1 MTQQQLLIFLRV
13 HKTRS
18 FAKAAQQLGI
28 AQSTVSREIALLE
41 REFQAP
47 LFIRHSTGITPTPA
61 GTALSTHATSFR
73 DLYPKMLEDCR
84 RIDAGLLP
92 SLSLGTNSSGAVIMQ
107 PVLDRIVQEHPDVP
121 LSLQNA
127 KFYYL
132 LRMLNTGDVDAG
144 VLLVGARGDAD
155 LILLEDYQAQGTEV
169 RVATN
174 DGSVGTKGFV
184 TVLLEDLLKNSEP
197 GKKYRF
203 YACGPTP
210 MLMTAGKMLCDAGRE
225 DGELS
230 LDHVMCCGV
239 GACFA
244 CVVKVKDGD
253 SFRYARSCSEGPVF
267 TAGEVYYEN

>member
-1 MTQQQLLIFLRV
+1 MESFIKMYKTGEIISNRCLKGDYYQAVFYAPEIAAAAVPGQFV
-13 HKTRS
+13 HV
-18 FAKAAQQLGI
+18 QI
-28 AQSTVSREIALLE
+28 AQMSANILRRPFSINNTDPA
-41 REFQAP
+41 
-47 LFIRHSTGITPTPA
+47 A
-61 GTALSTHATSFR
+61 GTVQITYKVVGSGTEVLSKLAPGVVC
-73 DLYPKMLEDCR
+73 DLMGPLGNGYKMPAADE
-84 RIDAGLLP
+84 IPVMIAGGYGTAAMFM
-92 SLSLGTNSSGAVIMQ
+92 LSKLAAN
-107 PVLDRIVQEHPDVP
+107 
-121 LSLQNA
+121 
-127 KFYYL
+127 K
-132 LRMLNTGDVDAG
+132 G

>member
-1 MTQQQLLIFLRV
+1 MYKNGEIISNRCLKGDYCQVVFYAPEIAEKAVPGQFV
-13 HKTRS
+13 HV
-18 FAKAAQQLGI
+18 QI
-28 AQSTVSREIALLE
+28 AQMSANILRRPFSINNTDPA
-41 REFQAP
+41 
-47 LFIRHSTGITPTPA
+47 A
-61 GTALSTHATSFR
+61 GTVQVTYKIVGSGTEVLAKLIPGTVCDLLGPLGNGYKMPADDEIPVMIAGGYGTAAMFMLSK
-73 DLYPKMLEDCR
+73 L
-84 RIDAGLLP
+84 
-92 SLSLGTNSSGAVIMQ
+92 
-107 PVLDRIVQEHPDVP
+107 
-121 LSLQNA
+121 A
-127 KFYYL
+127 K
-132 LRMLNTGDVDAG
+132 NKGI
-144 VLLVGARGDAD
+144 LLVGARSDAD
-155 LILLEDYQAQGTEV
+155 LILLEDYAACGCDV

-174 DGSVGTKGFV
+174 DGSVGTQGFV
-184 TVLLEDLLKNSEP
+184 TVLLDDLLKNPEP

-210 MLMTAGKMLCDAGRE
+210 MLLAAGKMLCNAGRE

>member
-1 MTQQQLLIFLRV
+1 MYKTGEIISNRCLKGDYYQAVFYAPEIATAAVPGQFV
-13 HKTRS
+13 HV
-18 FAKAAQQLGI
+18 QI
-28 AQSTVSREIALLE
+28 AQMSANILRRPFSINNTDPA
-41 REFQAP
+41 
-47 LFIRHSTGITPTPA
+47 A
-61 GTALSTHATSFR
+61 GTVQITYKVVGSGTEVLSKLAPGVVC
-73 DLYPKMLEDCR
+73 DLMGPLGNGYKMPAADE
-84 RIDAGLLP
+84 IPVMIAGGYGTAAMFM
-92 SLSLGTNSSGAVIMQ
+92 LSKLAAN
-107 PVLDRIVQEHPDVP
+107 
-121 LSLQNA
+121 
-127 KFYYL
+127 K
-132 LRMLNTGDVDAG
+132 G

-210 MLMTAGKMLCDAGRE
+210 MLMAAGKMLCDAGRE

>member
-1 MTQQQLLIFLRV
+1 MYKNGEIISNRCLKGDYYQAVFYAPEVAEKAVAGQFVHVQIARMSANILRRPFSIND
-13 HKTRS
+13 TDD
-18 FAKAAQQLGI
+18 Q
-28 AQSTVSREIALLE
+28 
-41 REFQAP
+41 
-47 LFIRHSTGITPTPA
+47 A
-61 GTALSTHATSFR
+61 GTVQITYKVVGQGTEVLAKLTPGEVCDLLGPLGNGYQMPADDEIPVMIAGGYGTAAMYMLS
-73 DLYPKMLEDCR
+73 KK
-84 RIDAGLLP
+84 
-92 SLSLGTNSSGAVIMQ
+92 
-107 PVLDRIVQEHPDVP
+107 
-121 LSLQNA
+121 A
-127 KFYYL
+127 KNKGY
-132 LRMLNTGDVDAG
+132 
-144 VLLVGARGDAD
+144 LLVGARGDAD
-155 LILLEDYQAQGTEV
+155 LILLDDYSKNGTGV
-169 RVATN
+169 KVATN

-184 TVLLEDLLKNSEP
+184 TVLLDELLKNPEP

-210 MLMTAGKMLCDAGRE
+210 MLMAAGKMLCAAGRE

>member
-1 MTQQQLLIFLRV
+1 MYKVGEIISNRCLKGDYCQAVFY
-13 HKTRS
+13 
-18 FAKAAQQLGI
+18 AP
-28 AQSTVSREIALLE
+28 EIAEKAIPGQFVHLQIGQMSANILRRPFSINNTDPE
-41 REFQAP
+41 AGTVQ
-47 LFIRHSTGITPTPA
+47 ITYKVVGSGTEVLSKLPA
-61 GTALSTHATSFR
+61 GAVCDLLGPLGNGYKMPAEDEIPVMIAGGYGTAAMFMLGKLSAQ
-73 DLYPKMLEDCR
+73 KG
-84 RIDAGLLP
+84 I
-92 SLSLGTNSSGAVIMQ
+92 
-107 PVLDRIVQEHPDVP
+107 
-121 LSLQNA
+121 
-127 KFYYL
+127 
-132 LRMLNTGDVDAG
+132 
-144 VLLVGARGDAD
+144 LLVGARSDAD
-155 LILLEDYQAQGTEV
+155 LILLEDYAACGCDV

-184 TVLLEDLLKNSEP
+184 TVLLDELLKNPEP

-210 MLMTAGKMLCDAGRE
+210 MLMAAGKMLCSAGRE

>member
-1 MTQQQLLIFLRV
+1 MYKNGEIISNRCLKGDYYQAVFY
-13 HKTRS
+13 
-18 FAKAAQQLGI
+18 AP
-28 AQSTVSREIALLE
+28 EIAEKAVAGQFVHVQIARMSANIL
-41 REFQAP
+41 RRPFSINDTDAQ
-47 LFIRHSTGITPTPA
+47 A
-61 GTALSTHATSFR
+61 GTVQITYKVVGQGTEVLAKLMPGEVCDLLGPLGNGYKLPADDEIPVMIAGGSGTAAMYMLS
-73 DLYPKMLEDCR
+73 K
-84 RIDAGLLP
+84 
-92 SLSLGTNSSGAVIMQ
+92 
-107 PVLDRIVQEHPDVP
+107 
-121 LSLQNA
+121 NA
-127 KFYYL
+127 KNKGY
-132 LRMLNTGDVDAG
+132 
-144 VLLVGARGDAD
+144 LLVGARGDAD
-155 LILLEDYQAQGTEV
+155 LILLDDYSKNGTEV
-169 RVATN
+169 KVATN

-184 TVLLEDLLKNSEP
+184 TVLLDELLKNPEP

-210 MLMTAGKMLCDAGRE
+210 MLMAAGKMLCAAERE

>member
-1 MTQQQLLIFLRV
+1 MYKTGEIISNRCLKGDYYQAVFYAPEIAAAAVPGQFV
-13 HKTRS
+13 HV
-18 FAKAAQQLGI
+18 QI
-28 AQSTVSREIALLE
+28 AQMSANILRRPFSINNTDPA
-41 REFQAP
+41 
-47 LFIRHSTGITPTPA
+47 A
-61 GTALSTHATSFR
+61 GTVQITYKVVGSGTEVLSKLAPGVVC
-73 DLYPKMLEDCR
+73 DLMGPLGNGYKMPAADE
-84 RIDAGLLP
+84 IPVMIAGGYGTAAMFM
-92 SLSLGTNSSGAVIMQ
+92 LSKLAAN
-107 PVLDRIVQEHPDVP
+107 
-121 LSLQNA
+121 
-127 KFYYL
+127 K
-132 LRMLNTGDVDAG
+132 G

-210 MLMTAGKMLCDAGRE
+210 MLMAAGKMLCDAGRE

>member
-1 MTQQQLLIFLRV
+1 MYKNGEIISNRCLKGDYCQVVFYAPEIAEKAVPGQFV
-13 HKTRS
+13 HV
-18 FAKAAQQLGI
+18 QI
-28 AQSTVSREIALLE
+28 AQMSANILRRPFSINNTDPA
-41 REFQAP
+41 
-47 LFIRHSTGITPTPA
+47 A
-61 GTALSTHATSFR
+61 GTVQVTYKIVGSGTEVLA
-73 DLYPKMLEDCR
+73 K
-84 RIDAGLLP
+84 LLP
-92 SLSLGTNSSGAVIMQ
+92 GTVCDLLGPLGNGYKMPADDEIPVMIAGGYGTAAMFMLSKL
-107 PVLDRIVQEHPDVP
+107 
-121 LSLQNA
+121 A
-127 KFYYL
+127 K
-132 LRMLNTGDVDAG
+132 NKGI
-144 VLLVGARGDAD
+144 LLVGARSDAD
-155 LILLEDYQAQGTEV
+155 LILLEDYAACGCDV

-174 DGSVGTKGFV
+174 DGSVGTQGFV
-184 TVLLEDLLKNSEP
+184 TVLLDDLLKNPEP

-210 MLMTAGKMLCDAGRE
+210 MLLAAGKMLCNAGRE